1 MYCKTCGKELDESFA
16 FCDNCGAPAVKES
29 PKESDVRTE
38 NKTEPKAAPTAQPA
52 VQQTYYRNEPVY
64 NQPQPVY
71 SAYQYQAPVQNNV
84 QPVATLGQYIAW
96 MLIGLIP
103 VIGTIIAI
111 VLAIDNSNKNR
122 SNFFRAQ
129 IVIVLAAAALVL
141 IFWSAIVS
149 LLYDLLWS
157 L

>member
-1 MYCKTCGKELDESFA
+1 MYCKACGKELDESFA
-16 FCDNCGAPAVKES
+16 FCDKCGAPVIKET
-29 PKESDVRTE
+29 PKEAETETE
-38 NKTEPKAAPTAQPA
+38 NKTEPKAASAAQPA
-52 VQQTYYRNEPVY
+52 VQQTYYRNEQVY

-71 SAYQYQAPVQNNV
+71 SAYQYQVPVQNNI
-84 QPVATLGQYIAW
+84 QPVATVGQYIAW

-111 VLAIDNSNKNR
+111 VLAIDSSNKNR

>member
-38 NKTEPKAAPTAQPA
+38 NKTEPETAHAAQPA
-52 VQQTYYRNEPVY
+52 VQQ
-64 NQPQPVY
+64 VY
-71 SAYQYQAPVQNNV
+71 SAYQYQVPVQNNV
-84 QPVATLGQYIAW
+84 QPVATIGQYIAW

-103 VIGTIIAI
+103 VIGIIIAI
-111 VLAIDNSNKNR
+111 VLAIDSSNKNR

-129 IVIVLAAAALVL
+129 IVIVLAATALVL
-141 IFWSAIVS
+141 IFWSAIAS